1 MLAVSDGGTY
11 RVDWDSRIRQVVEE
25 RKRALEEREVLVE
38 LVVEIVA
45 ACMKL
50 GAKEPALFN
59 RVVEL
64 LGSRAEVVERPK
76 DKKGKVSSSLANV
89 KEVRERTGAK
99 LLDCKSAL
107 VESDGDVERAV
118 EIIQKAGLAKGC

>member
-1 MLAVSDGGTY
+1 MRARIASHRRREKYWASVLAVSDGGTY

-50 GAKEPALFN
+50 GARASAARDSPKRPSSGPGTS
-59 RVVEL
+59 RVA
-64 LGSRAEVVERPK
+64 GRSR
-76 DKKGKVSSSLANV
+76 
-89 KEVRERTGAK
+89 
-99 LLDCKSAL
+99 
-107 VESDGDVERAV
+107 
-118 EIIQKAGLAKGC
+118 